1 MKKLEIIIRP
11 SKFEE
16 VKQQLT
22 DIGIH
27 GMNYSEVRGFGRQH
41 GHTEVYR
48 GSSYAVDCLPKVKI
62 EIVVHDEALEKVLQ
76 AVSAARTGEIG
87 DGKIFIYDVLDAIRI
102 PVRNSCQ
109 KFYRFPPQSGLPRKG
124 LTLFPFPAGLKKAY
138 QGVPL

>member
-22 DIGIH
+22 TIGIH

-48 GSSYAVDCLPKVKI
+48 GTTYAVDCLPKIKI

-76 AVSAARTGEIG
+76 AIDVARTGEIMTM
-87 DGKIFIYDVLDAIRI
+87 
-102 PVRNSCQ
+102 P
-109 KFYRFPPQSGLPRKG
+109 GLPKHPAAEGIDVNEDGVITG
-124 LTLFPFPAGLKKAY
+124 LF
-138 QGVPL
+138 

>member
-22 DIGIH
+22 AIGIH

-48 GSSYAVDCLPKVKI
+48 GTTYAVDCLPKIKI

-76 AVSAARTGEIG
+76 AIDVARIG

-102 PVRNSCQ
+102 RTGE
-109 KFYRFPPQSGLPRKG
+109 RG
-124 LTLFPFPAGLKKAY
+124 PAAL
-138 QGVPL
+138 

>member
-22 DIGIH
+22 AIGIH

-48 GSSYAVDCLPKVKI
+48 GTTYAVDCLPKIK
-62 EIVVHDEALEKVLQ
+62 IVVHDEALEKVLQ
-76 AVSAARTGEIG
+76 AIDVARTGEIG

-102 PVRNSCQ
+102 RTGE
-109 KFYRFPPQSGLPRKG
+109 RG
-124 LTLFPFPAGLKKAY
+124 PAAL
-138 QGVPL
+138 

>member
-22 DIGIH
+22 AIGIH

-48 GSSYAVDCLPKVKI
+48 GTTYAVDCLPKIKI

-76 AVSAARTGEIG
+76 AIDVARTGEIG

-102 PVRNSCQ
+102 RTGERGPPPCKDPLPKV
-109 KFYRFPPQSGLPRKG
+109 FPFSSPSGLPRK
-124 LTLFPFPAGLKKAY
+124 
-138 QGVPL
+138 V

>member
-102 PVRNSCQ
+102 RTGERGPAALYGPAARN
-109 KFYRFPPQSGLPRKG
+109 FTVFLPNQACRGKVSPSF
-124 LTLFPFPAGLKKAY
+124 LSRRA
-138 QGVPL
+138 

>member
-62 EIVVHDEALEKVLQ
+62 EIVVHD
-76 AVSAARTGEIG
+76 GEIG

-102 PVRNSCQ
+102 RTGE
-109 KFYRFPPQSGLPRKG
+109 RG
-124 LTLFPFPAGLKKAY
+124 PAAL
-138 QGVPL
+138 

>member
-22 DIGIH
+22 TIGIH

-48 GSSYAVDCLPKVKI
+48 GTTYAVDCLPKIKI
-62 EIVVHDEALEKVLQ
+62 EIVVHDGHSKRG
-76 AVSAARTGEIG
+76 AV
-87 DGKIFIYDVLDAIRI
+87 
-102 PVRNSCQ
+102 
-109 KFYRFPPQSGLPRKG
+109 YRKSGRWQDLHLRR
-124 LTLFPFPAGLKKAY
+124 AGRHPHPY
-138 QGVPL
+138 R

>member
-22 DIGIH
+22 AIGIH

-48 GSSYAVDCLPKVKI
+48 GTTYAVDCLPKIKI

-76 AVSAARTGEIG
+76 AIDVARTGEIG
-87 DGKIFIYDVLDAIRI
+87 DGKIFVFDVEQVIRI
-102 PVRNSCQ
+102 RTGETGEAAV
-109 KFYRFPPQSGLPRKG
+109 
-124 LTLFPFPAGLKKAY
+124 
-138 QGVPL
+138 

>member
-22 DIGIH
+22 TIGIH

-48 GSSYAVDCLPKVKI
+48 GTTYAVACPRSRSKSWSMTKHWKKCCRLLP
-62 EIVVHDEALEKVLQ
+62 
-76 AVSAARTGEIG
+76 
-87 DGKIFIYDVLDAIRI
+87 
-102 PVRNSCQ
+102 
-109 KFYRFPPQSGLPRKG
+109 
-124 LTLFPFPAGLKKAY
+124 
-138 QGVPL
+138 